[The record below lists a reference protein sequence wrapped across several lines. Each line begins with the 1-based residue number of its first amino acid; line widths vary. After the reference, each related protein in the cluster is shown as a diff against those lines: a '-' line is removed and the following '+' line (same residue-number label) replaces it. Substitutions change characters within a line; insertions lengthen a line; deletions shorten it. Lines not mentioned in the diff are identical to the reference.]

1 MAYEYGAKEP
11 EKLKIKDMTPKQEEL
26 LIKSDNFCMLPW
38 MHLHAYPDGRAYPC
52 CFAFDPYPVGDL
64 NKNSLEEVF
73 NGEKMKAMRL
83 NMLNNKPSKEC
94 GKCYEQERSGFF
106 SLRLSSNKHF
116 GHNIDLVNSTKADGS
131 ADFIIKYWDIRFSN
145 LCNMACRSCGTW
157 FSSNWY
163 EDHKKLT
170 GSPPPHAKIMRVG
183 RSSDDMWEQ
192 MLSQFDYVEQFY
204 FAGGEPLIMEEHYRI
219 LKELDS
225 RKMYHVKLVY
235 NTNFSKLTFKDMDV
249 LELWNKFDSVSV
261 GASLDAEGARAE
273 LMRKGTVWQDA
284 IKNRRRMMEISPK
297 TDFYISATVGL
308 INAFHVPDFHRSW
321 IEQGLIKPQDFNFN
335 LLQYPIWQRMD
346 IFPKELKIKVEEKY
360 NQHIEWLKTRD
371 PLTRAT
377 KGFQSAINWMNAK
390 DNESKLSLF
399 WENTLRYDGIRN
411 EKTLDVFP
419 ELQELY
425 DYYEKNKTK

>member
-11 EKLKIKDMTPKQEEL
+11 EKLKIKDMTAKQQEL

-52 CFAFDPYPVGDL
+52 CFAFDPYPVGNL
-64 NKNSLEEVF
+64 NNNSLEEVF
-73 NGEKMKAMRL
+73 NGKDMREMRL
-83 NMLNNKPSKEC
+83 NMLNNRPSKEC
-94 GKCYEQERSGFF
+94 GKCYDQERAGFF

-116 GHNIDLVNSTKADGS
+116 GHNIDLVNSTKPDGS

-145 LCNMACRSCGTW
+145 LCNFACRSCGTW

-183 RSSDDMWEQ
+183 RSTDDMWEQ
-192 MLSQFDYVEQFY
+192 MLEQFDHVEQFY

-219 LKELDS
+219 LKELDR
-225 RKMYHVKLVY
+225 RKMYHVRLIY
-235 NTNFSKLTFKDMDV
+235 NTNFSKLIFKDMDV

-261 GASLDAEGARAE
+261 GASLDAEGERAE
-273 LMRKGTVWQDA
+273 LMRKGTIWKD
-284 IKNRRRMMEISPK
+284 ILDNRKRMKIISPK

-308 INAFHVPDFHRSW
+308 INSLHVADFHRSW
-321 IEQGLIKPQDFNFN
+321 VDQDLIKPQDFNFN
-335 LLQYPIWQRMD
+335 LLQYPLWQRMD
-346 IFPKELKIKVEEKY
+346 LLPTEYKAQVQTKFEEHIK
-360 NQHIEWLKTRD
+360 WLKPID

-377 KGFQSAINWMNAK
+377 KGFQSALTWMNQK
-390 DNESKLSLF
+390 DNTNHLNLF
-399 WENTLRYDGIRN
+399 FSNMRKYDNIRN
-411 EKTLDVFP
+411 ENILSTFP
-419 ELQELY
+419 EWTDLFKR
-425 DYYEKNKTK
+425 YETN

>member
-11 EKLKIKDMTPKQEEL
+11 EKLKIKDMTAKQQEL

-52 CFAFDPYPVGDL
+52 CFAFDPYPVGNL
-64 NKNSLEEVF
+64 NNNSLEEVF
-73 NGEKMKAMRL
+73 NGSKMKEMRL
-83 NMLNNKPSKEC
+83 NMLNNRPSKQC
-94 GKCYEQERSGFF
+94 GKCYDQERAGFF

-116 GHNIDLVNSTKADGS
+116 GHNIDLVNSTKPDGS

-145 LCNMACRSCGTW
+145 LCNFACRSCGTW

-183 RSSDDMWEQ
+183 RSTDDMWEQ
-192 MLSQFDYVEQFY
+192 MLEQFDHVEQFY

-219 LKELDS
+219 LKELDR
-225 RKMYHVKLVY
+225 RKMYHVRLIY
-235 NTNFSKLTFKDMDV
+235 NTNFSKLIFKDMDV

-261 GASLDAEGARAE
+261 GASLDAEGERAE
-273 LMRKGTVWQDA
+273 LMRKGTIWKD
-284 IKNRRRMMEISPK
+284 ILDNRKRMKIISPK

-308 INAFHVPDFHRSW
+308 INSLHVADFHRSW
-321 IEQGLIKPQDFNFN
+321 VDQDLIKPQDFNFN
-335 LLQYPIWQRMD
+335 LLQYPLWQRMD
-346 IFPKELKIKVEEKY
+346 LLPMEYKVQVQTKFEEHIK
-360 NQHIEWLKTRD
+360 WLKPID

-377 KGFQSAINWMNAK
+377 KGFQSALTWMNQK
-390 DNESKLSLF
+390 DNTNHLNLF
-399 WENTLRYDGIRN
+399 FSNMRKYDNIRN
-411 EKTLDVFP
+411 ENILSTFP
-419 ELQELY
+419 EWTDLFKR
-425 DYYEKNKTK
+425 YETN

>member
-11 EKLKIKDMTPKQEEL
+11 EKLKIKDMTAKQQEL

-52 CFAFDPYPVGDL
+52 CFAFDPYPVGNL
-64 NKNSLEEVF
+64 NNNSLEEVF
-73 NGEKMKAMRL
+73 NGSKMKEMRL
-83 NMLNNKPSKEC
+83 NMLNNRPSKEC
-94 GKCYEQERSGFF
+94 GKCYDQERAGFF

-116 GHNIDLVNSTKADGS
+116 GHNIDLVNSTKPDGS

-145 LCNMACRSCGTW
+145 LCNFACRSCGTW

-183 RSSDDMWEQ
+183 RSTDDMWEQ
-192 MLSQFDYVEQFY
+192 MLEQFDHVEQFY

-219 LKELDS
+219 LKELDR
-225 RKMYHVKLVY
+225 RKMYHVRLIY
-235 NTNFSKLTFKDMDV
+235 NTNFSKLIFKDMDV

-261 GASLDAEGARAE
+261 GASLDAEGERAE
-273 LMRKGTVWQDA
+273 LMRKGTIWKD
-284 IKNRRRMMEISPK
+284 ILDNRKRMKIISPK

-308 INAFHVPDFHRSW
+308 INSLHVADFHRSW
-321 IEQGLIKPQDFNFN
+321 VDQDLIKPQDFNFN
-335 LLQYPIWQRMD
+335 LLQYPLWQRMD
-346 IFPKELKIKVEEKY
+346 LLPREYKEQVQTKFEEHIK
-360 NQHIEWLKTRD
+360 WLKPID

-377 KGFQSAINWMNAK
+377 KGFQSALTWMNQK
-390 DNESKLSLF
+390 DNTNHLNLF
-399 WENTLRYDGIRN
+399 FSNMRKYDNIRN
-411 EKTLDVFP
+411 ENILSTFP
-419 ELQELY
+419 EWTDLFKR
-425 DYYEKNKTK
+425 YETN

>member
-11 EKLKIKDMTPKQEEL
+11 EKLKIKDMTAKQQEL

-52 CFAFDPYPVGDL
+52 CFAFDPYPVGNL
-64 NKNSLEEVF
+64 NNNSLEEVF
-73 NGEKMKAMRL
+73 NGSKMKEMRL
-83 NMLNNKPSKEC
+83 NMLNNRPSKEC
-94 GKCYEQERSGFF
+94 GKCYDQERAGFF

-116 GHNIDLVNSTKADGS
+116 GHNIDLVNSTKPDGS

-145 LCNMACRSCGTW
+145 LCNFACRSCGTW

-183 RSSDDMWEQ
+183 RSTDDMWEQ
-192 MLSQFDYVEQFY
+192 MLEQFDHVEQFY

-219 LKELDS
+219 LKELDR
-225 RKMYHVKLVY
+225 RKMYHVRLIY
-235 NTNFSKLTFKDMDV
+235 NTNFSKLIFKDMDV

-261 GASLDAEGARAE
+261 GASLDAEGERAE
-273 LMRKGTVWQDA
+273 LMRKGTIWKD
-284 IKNRRRMMEISPK
+284 ILDNRKRMKIISPK

-308 INAFHVPDFHRSW
+308 INSLHVADFHRSW
-321 IEQGLIKPQDFNFN
+321 VDQDLIKPQDFNFN
-335 LLQYPIWQRMD
+335 LLQYPLWQRMD
-346 IFPKELKIKVEEKY
+346 LLPTEYKAQVQTKFEEHIK
-360 NQHIEWLKTRD
+360 WLKPID

-377 KGFQSAINWMNAK
+377 KGFQSALTWMNQK
-390 DNESKLSLF
+390 DKTNHLNLF
-399 WENTLRYDGIRN
+399 FSNMRKYDNIRN
-411 EKTLDVFP
+411 ENILSTFP
-419 ELQELY
+419 EWTDLFKR
-425 DYYEKNKTK
+425 YETN